1 MNVLYVADT
10 ETTGTDE
17 RIHDVIELS
26 LLRLSDNA
34 QKTFYIQPVNW
45 DTIEDAAL
53 RVNGHK
59 LEDLKR
65 GFRLEEDGTRT
76 LYLKPMAALVEIENF
91 LMEDLV
97 TAMERALVGHNIGF
111 DKAFLLELWRRCG
124 QAETYP
130 FGRMYLDTMQIAFFL
145 DYVNDSIRDGGYH
158 LGGVVKAW
166 EVKKEKAHRADA
178 DVRMTKD
185 VFLKM
190 VGAAKKM
197 AGLTMADL
205 VGTPAPAVKKTRTK
219 KVVIEI
225 TTPHIPTEAEMFE
238 ALADQQEVDD
248 MTGKLS

>member
-10 ETTGTDE
+10 ETTGTDCKL
-17 RIHDVIELS
+17 HDIVELS
-26 LLRLSDNA
+26 LYRLSDNA
-34 QKTFYIQPVNW
+34 QKTFFIQPTHW
-45 DTIEDAAL
+45 DTIEEAAL

-65 GFRLEEDGTRT
+65 GFRLEEDGTKT
-76 LYLKPMAALVEIENF
+76 IYQKPEKALVDIETF

-97 TAMERALVGHNIGF
+97 TAMERALVGHNITFDRGF
-111 DKAFLLELWRRCG
+111 LQELWARCS

-190 VGAAKKM
+190 VAAAKKM

-205 VGTPAPAVKKTRTK
+205 VGTPVEAPKKTRAK
-219 KVVIEI
+219 KAAPV
-225 TTPHIPTEAEMFE
+225 PHVLTSAEMFE
-238 ALADQQEVDD
+238 ALADQAEVDD
-248 MTGKLS
+248 ITGKVP